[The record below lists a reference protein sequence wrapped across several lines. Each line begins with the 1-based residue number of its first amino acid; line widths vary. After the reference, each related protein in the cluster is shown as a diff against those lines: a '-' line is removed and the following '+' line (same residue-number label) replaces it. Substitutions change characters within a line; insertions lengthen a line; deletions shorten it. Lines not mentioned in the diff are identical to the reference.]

1 MDTIFEINSIVL
13 TAVELTMIFFHF
25 FRMPW
30 QGHADNLIDRF
41 DVRAHLD
48 YIPPVT
54 KSTEPPELSQEE
66 RQCNYESFRILA
78 QNDFLG
84 MSEDKFLHQL
94 HLEEQYGVNAQQ
106 LEMDRAKKKSNNS
119 ASSGIGGSAGAAIGY
134 TYEDD
139 LNDQVSNFN
148 SSNIIASAAGGNA
161 GEEESDSDIDVDV
174 AIDINRI
181 DTQQAHDLNGCGRQY
196 GMQSNDFYSFLTKDA
211 NEAESLR
218 MAREEEQEKMM
229 LCGRKSRRERRAQ
242 REKRFAGR
250 AISPPS
256 YAAKEEPTQIND
268 EKNDSDSRSPT
279 PENSGKVFFTC
290 NANLFAIY

>member
-1 MDTIFEINSIVL
+1 
-13 TAVELTMIFFHF
+13 
-25 FRMPW
+25 MPW
-30 QGHADNLIDRF
+30 QGHTDNLIDRF

-54 KSTEPPELSQEE
+54 KSAESPELNQEE

-84 MSEDKFLHQL
+84 INEDKYLHQL
-94 HLEEQYGVNAQQ
+94 HLEEQFGVNAQQ
-106 LEMDRAKKKSNNS
+106 LEIEKAKKKSN
-119 ASSGIGGSAGAAIGY
+119 SSSAGAAIGY

-139 LNDQVSNFN
+139 SYAGDQSSNFN
-148 SSNIIASAAGGNA
+148 AANIIASAAGGNA
-161 GEEESDSDIDVDV
+161 TGEESDSDIDVDV
-174 AIDINRI
+174 SIDINKI
-181 DTQQAHDLNGCGRQY
+181 DTQQAHELNGCGRHY

-211 NEAESLR
+211 DEAESLR
-218 MAREEEQEKMM
+218 MAREEEQEKIM

-256 YAAKEEPTQIND
+256 YAAKEEPAKSTND
-268 EKNDSDSRSPT
+268 EKNDSESRSPT
-279 PENSGKVFFTC
+279 PENSGKVREW
-290 NANLFAIY
+290 I